1 MAVDTGYEG
10 LVLVLVRVYNEH
22 MFDSWGVDHRE
33 AETEDLES
41 LVAKEAQIAGLRAEQ
56 VEILRRLDRDQ
67 VDLAEGARTMGDW
80 VVAHLDVS
88 HQTASRLLA
97 VAHSTHPGITGQLR
111 SGRIGLDRASILARL
126 HGLGGPPEVIS
137 DSSRYSLGHL
147 FGLVDRLR
155 RIGPDAESFDFESRY
170 LVIQPNLEG
179 SSYRLWGEL
188 PGHDGQVVE
197 KALTQRESELPCL
210 PDQNQGQRA
219 VDALT
224 SICLDSLT
232 GTGETGRAVTVAEIF
247 VSASLAAPSYGEA
260 GVTVSSGPRVGPNTL
275 AEILCAGKVRVILT
289 EGDQPVRVSDLGE
302 GIPPAVRSGVFY
314 RDQGRCVIDGCRSRY
329 RLQPHHLR
337 PRSEGGT
344 HHVANLASFVL
355 VPPSRRHSPDG
366 DDHRPHQPTP
376 PPPAHRLATC
386 QRTSLNRPP
395 PPIPTATS
403 ARCIELSEY
412 PGPTSACGVG

>member
-1 MAVDTGYEG
+1 MPPFVVD
-10 LVLVLVRVYNEH
+10 
-22 MFDSWGVDHRE
+22 
-33 AETEDLES
+33 
-41 LVAKEAQIAGLRAEQ
+41 
-56 VEILRRLDRDQ
+56 RRL
-67 VDLAEGARTMGDW
+67 
-80 VVAHLDVS
+80 VVESGMTPRGSYQPSMKPLGS
-88 HQTASRLLA
+88 LLA

-302 GIPPAVRSGVFY
+302 GIPPAVRWGVLPGPGTL
-314 RDQGRCVIDGCRSRY
+314 RHR
-329 RLQPHHLR
+329 RL
-337 PRSEGGT
+337 
-344 HHVANLASFVL
+344 SFSL
-355 VPPSRRHSPDG
+355 PP
-366 DDHRPHQPTP
+366 PTP
-376 PPPAHRLATC
+376 SPQAQIGRRNPPRRQPGKFCAGTTI
-386 QRTSLNRPP
+386 TSPFTRW
-395 PPIPTATS
+395 
-403 ARCIELSEY
+403 
-412 PGPTSACGVG
+412 G